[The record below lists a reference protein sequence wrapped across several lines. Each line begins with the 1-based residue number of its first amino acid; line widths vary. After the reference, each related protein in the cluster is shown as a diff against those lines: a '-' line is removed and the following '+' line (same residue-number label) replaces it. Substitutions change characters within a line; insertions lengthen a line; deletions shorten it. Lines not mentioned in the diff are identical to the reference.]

1 MLTPLQLLLGLLAT
15 CTFAFALYAFIW
27 VLSYEAPAVVAAA
40 STPEPTPIVP
50 FWHNR
55 TVREVDD
62 THVDTTGELLIR
74 QLHQLGVTIKQ
85 IGRYTMVQKDGETT
99 WHTLTFYIRDLCYF
113 AAAQCFLGMN
123 ESDSGYVIQSTDGLN
138 WNALEGPFH
147 ARLGVVCTETHA
159 ALLQNGSGFHEQRLL
174 ISTDLVEW
182 TDQLVPGD
190 AANTMAIY
198 DSARKLCVVAKE
210 TGAIYESSDMVN
222 WTHAV
227 RLAEELSSSQPRR
240 LICNANGM
248 MMAASSKKVAI
259 RKTGA
264 SDAWVVQTTLP
275 PMATYGGSFPSFN
288 HFDSIDGLW
297 ILSANNMI
305 LRSTDEGATWSMEKI
320 AAIKA
325 LARNATTCVAV
336 GQSVLVGDS
345 WTTLRPVV
353 TSLGKTVQTQLIWD
367 SVLNLFVML
376 ENGGRLF
383 TSPDGI
389 EWTDFMS
396 AGAYTLLRHV
406 QGKTFVLG
414 EQIAIFDGTTTF
426 AHETAFAGAVA
437 AALSDM
443 TEATDALVAVGYMDI
458 PMIWRSTD
466 DGESW
471 TEVTWDDAIVLD
483 EKTLNSIAAH
493 DEICV
498 AGGDN
503 SGFLIRSTDSGAT
516 WSAVTDFRIPYDI
529 KWIRWGNNRFL
540 MLDSFQGTVW
550 SSVNGLEWTHHSNVP
565 DIVSSDFN
573 QLYYDSVSSTW
584 IVCDEDNEEQLVF
597 TSVDDGVSW
606 ETIRGYLPTSGTI
619 HYENGEWVMRSIYR
633 VLCSADSFHWSTQ
646 KIQMLSHI
654 DTMVKIGSAAYTLI
668 GDGHASLY
676 KTTRDAHVH
685 LGHMARYAR
694 GIAGIPNGP
703 LVVAGKRFVKIS
715 VDDGLTWTQTSAIA
729 DSGLEF
735 TSSYDSNNKNCCV
748 TNGVDTFLIL
758 VEARSHILLSRD
770 AGQTWSKVTT
780 PIPMV
785 ACAWTGTAFV
795 GVSKY
800 QQICF
805 SPDGVTWESMT
816 LALDMDTP
824 NIKILSDSQGTL
836 YLVYVGAAGVGGY
849 VSTDRAVSWKAIC
862 GFYSYDESNL
872 SPSIVNDRLC
882 IMATSQMYCYAPDG
896 QTYTILS
903 IKDSGR
909 AVVALDPDTIVV
921 YATHQRR
928 LIYT

>member
-1 MLTPLQLLLGLLAT
+1 MLTPLQILLGLLAV
-15 CTFAFALYAFIW
+15 CTFVFSLYAFIW
-27 VLSYEAPAVVAAA
+27 VLSYEAPPAADPVAPY
-40 STPEPTPIVP
+40 TPPTPIVP

-62 THVDTTGELLIR
+62 THVDTYGTLLMR

-85 IGRYTMVQKDGETT
+85 IGRYTMVQKDGETS
-99 WHTLTFYIRDLCYF
+99 WQTLTFHIRDLCYF

-123 ESDSGYVIQSTDGLN
+123 ESDGGYVIQSTDGIT
-138 WNALEGPFH
+138 WNLLEGPFH

-159 ALLQNGSGFHEQRLL
+159 AILQSGSGFYEQRLL
-174 ISTDLVEW
+174 ISTDLVQW

-240 LICNANGM
+240 LLCNANGM

-275 PMATYGGSFPSFN
+275 PMSTFGGSFPTFN
-288 HFDSIDGLW
+288 HFDSTDGLW

-320 AAIKA
+320 ADIKA

-353 TSLGKTVQTQLIWD
+353 TSLNKTVQTQLVWD
-367 SVLNLFVML
+367 ETLSLFVML

-396 AGAYTLLRHV
+396 AGNASKLRYV
-406 QGKTFVLG
+406 QDKTFVLG
-414 EQIAIFDGTTTF
+414 DQIDIFDGTTLF
-426 AHETAFAGAVA
+426 AHSFAPVGASFYDITETTGA
-437 AALSDM
+437 L
-443 TEATDALVAVGYMDI
+443 LAVGYASF
-458 PMIWRSTD
+458 PKVWRSTD
-466 DGESW
+466 EGVNW
-471 TEVTWDDAIVLD
+471 TELTLDPSIVVD
-483 EKTLNSIAAH
+483 EKTLNTIAAH
-493 DEICV
+493 GATCV

-503 SGFLIRSTDSGAT
+503 SGFLIRSTDSGAN
-516 WSAVTDFRIPYDI
+516 WAAVTDFRIPYDI
-529 KWIRWGNNRFL
+529 KWIRWANNRFL

-550 SSVNGLEWTHHSNVP
+550 TSVDGLDWTHHSNVP
-565 DIVSSDFN
+565 DIVSDDVN

-584 IVCDEDNEEQLVF
+584 IVCDADNEEQLLL
-597 TSVDDGVSW
+597 TSVNDGVSW

-619 HYENGEWVMRSIYR
+619 HYENGEWVMHSIYR
-633 VLCSADSFHWSTQ
+633 VLRSADSFHWSSQ
-646 KIQMLSHI
+646 KIQMLSHTE
-654 DTMVKIGSAAYTLI
+654 TMVKIGSAAYTLTS
-668 GDGHASLY
+668 DGHASLY

-685 LGHMARYAR
+685 LGHMARYTR

-715 VDDGLTWTQTSAIA
+715 VDDGITWTQTSAIA

-735 TSSYDSNNKNCCV
+735 TSSYDSNNKNCCF

-785 ACAWTGTAFV
+785 ACTWTGSAFV

-800 QQICF
+800 QQLCI

-816 LALDMDTP
+816 LALDIDTP
-824 NIKILSDSQGTL
+824 NIKVLSDSQGTL
-836 YLVYVGAAGVGGY
+836 YVVYVGAAGVGGY

-882 IMATSQMYCYAPDG
+882 IMSTSQIYCYAPDG

-903 IKDSGR
+903 IKDNGR

-921 YATHQRR
+921 YATHQQR